1 MNNNYPTKSELDNQ
15 NNYNE
20 VYESAHYPKFS
31 DIHDEPAPKPIPN
44 YPNYNQYYD
53 KPNKQ
58 PKMPK
63 VPKQKDYNYPKKQK
77 KVKQPK
83 QYMPQQMN
91 QPYMAMGA
99 PKGYVAVPVGNP
111 KYVPVMQ
118 QPQMVPCYPGGAMYP
133 QPYPYPPAYPYGPQA
148 MPPAGNTV
156 YVIPPGYERDYSDGY
171 NPWGNLREDLDN
183 LF

>member
-1 MNNNYPTKSELDNQ
+1 MDNNYPTQSEIDNH
-15 NNYNE
+15 NNYNG

-44 YPNYNQYYD
+44 YPNYDQYYD

-77 KVKQPK
+77 KHKQPK

-118 QPQMVPCYPGGAMYP
+118 QPQMVPMAQMPYYPGGAMYP
-133 QPYPYPPAYPYGPQA
+133 QPYPYGPQA
-148 MPPAGNTV
+148 PAGNTV
-156 YVIPPGYERDYSDGY
+156 YVIPPGYERDFSD
-171 NPWGNLREDLDN
+171 
-183 LF
+183 